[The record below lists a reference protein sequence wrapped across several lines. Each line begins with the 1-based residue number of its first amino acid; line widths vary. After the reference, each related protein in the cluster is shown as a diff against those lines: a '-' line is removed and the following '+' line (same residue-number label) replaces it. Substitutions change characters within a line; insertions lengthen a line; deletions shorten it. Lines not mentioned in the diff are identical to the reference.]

1 MNLLKVLVYLDDLI
15 VFGKTLE
22 KHQERLL
29 KVLDRVQEVGLK
41 ISLDKCQFCQTKVK
55 YVGHIVSDEG
65 VAADPEKIEALS
77 TWPRLTNLKTLWSF
91 LGFCGYYYRF
101 IQNYSSIVR
110 PLTDITKGYDPTQHG
125 RKPKNVKVMSIWMK
139 GTHLEPGGTNHVL
152 RHLRK

>member
-77 TWPRLTNLKTLWSF
+77 TWPRLTNLKTL
-91 LGFCGYYYRF
+91 
-101 IQNYSSIVR
+101 
-110 PLTDITKGYDPTQHG
+110 
-125 RKPKNVKVMSIWMK
+125 
-139 GTHLEPGGTNHVL
+139 
-152 RHLRK
+152 